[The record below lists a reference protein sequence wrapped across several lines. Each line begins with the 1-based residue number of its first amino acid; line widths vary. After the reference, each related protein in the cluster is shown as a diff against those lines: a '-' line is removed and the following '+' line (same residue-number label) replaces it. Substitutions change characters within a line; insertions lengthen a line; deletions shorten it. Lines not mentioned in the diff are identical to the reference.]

1 MKIEIKPSLSAK
13 DAKVVTK
20 VTFSPEH
27 AQTQYVREAQTQTL
41 VVGVKDSAPFTRRT
55 CITLVRRIVRTAQV
69 QRIARLAVEL
79 DALVALPGC
88 ELTLEDMLRLLGENM
103 VMAGYEY
110 RIYKTTPKEGWPDV
124 THVAL
129 LGHVSTH
136 EKKALQ
142 AGVTVGEEVNRCRG
156 LANTPGGD
164 MTPTILA
171 QRVRAAAKG
180 SGASVRVLGRNDME
194 TLKMG
199 AILGVAQ
206 GAKEAPQFIIVEYK
220 GITNTSAKPI
230 VLVGKGITYDT
241 GGLSLKPSPYMLDMH
256 LDMSGGAAVAHAVIA
271 AARLKLPV
279 HAIALI
285 PAAENAI
292 GNESYR
298 PGDVLRSMSGKTID
312 VLNTDAEGRLVL
324 ADALTYAAR
333 YKPALVVD
341 VATLTGAS
349 LVALGTKAS
358 AVLTKD
364 DALAHRLV
372 SLGEESGDYLW
383 PLPLWDEYKELVKGK
398 HGDVSNISPKPTRD
412 AGTIEGGMFLAEF
425 AVGYPWAHID
435 MAPRMVSDSSDQLAE
450 GAAGA
455 PVRMLVRLLQAGV

>member
-1 MKIEIKPSLSAK
+1 MDIHITQALSAR
-13 DAKVVTK
+13 DARAYTH
-20 VTFSPEH
+20 VTFNRERAH
-27 AQTQYVREAQTQTL
+27 VEFVRHEQTQEISF
-41 VVGVKDSAPFTRRT
+41 GIKDSTPLSRRRL
-55 CITLVRRIVRTAQV
+55 ITVIRRIVRTAQTH
-69 QRIARLAVEL
+69 RISKI
-79 DALVALPGC
+79 ALSLTDLTTLPGC
-88 ELTLEDMLRLLGENM
+88 AVAHDELLRLLGENLL
-103 VMAGYEY
+103 MAGYEY
-110 RIYKTTPKEGWPDV
+110 RVYKTKPKEGWPDV

-129 LGHVSTH
+129 LGSASAR
-136 EKKALQ
+136 EKRAL
-142 AGVTVGEEVNRCRG
+142 ADGIMVGEEVNRCRD

-164 MTPTILA
+164 MTPKTLA
-171 QRVRAAAKG
+171 ASIRAAAKS
-180 SGASVRVLGRNDME
+180 SGASVRVLGRKEME
-194 TLKMG
+194 VLKMG
-199 AILGVAQ
+199 AILGVAR
-206 GAKEAPQFIIVEYK
+206 GATAEPQFIIVEYK
-220 GITNTSAKPI
+220 GATQKAAKPI
-230 VLVGKGITYDT
+230 VLVGKGITFDT

-279 HAIALI
+279 HAIALV
-285 PAAENAI
+285 PAAENSI

-324 ADALTYAAR
+324 ADALTYAKR

-364 DALAHRLV
+364 DTLAQRLV

-383 PLPLWDEYKELVKGK
+383 PLPLWDEYKDLVKGK
-398 HGDVSNISPKPTRD
+398 HGDVSNIAPKPTRD

-425 AVGYPWAHID
+425 AEGYAWAHID

-455 PVRMLVRLLQAGV
+455 PVRMLVRLLQAH